1 MGQRCSLGLLPGA
14 PYPYRTASRFR
25 GLLRASGDRLLEGR
39 LVSDDADHMVV
50 DVDPVDHRP
59 EIRLRERDFPRP
71 DVEALDDLLDAKGTR
86 APGGAMA
93 DFG

>member
-1 MGQRCSLGLLPGA
+1 
-14 PYPYRTASRFR
+14 
-25 GLLRASGDRLLEGR
+25 
-39 LVSDDADHMVV
+39 MVV

-59 EIRLRERDFPRP
+59 EIRLPERDFPRP

-93 DFG
+93 DLG